1 MDTNNQKSVR
11 DTSGLYEEKQ
21 QLVDS
26 VVEQMTVC
34 SDMLGAPDG
43 SKKKIYGFIPGIN
56 ETEEQKHLR
65 DRIKDIRQGLYQ
77 VMFTGVFSSGKSTL
91 LNALMHSELL
101 STGNL
106 PETAVITNIVFNEPD
121 ERAVIYKRD
130 VDENG
135 QPVTEVMRDIPAFF
149 QIYKV
154 DRNDKEKF
162 LKIVDHVVLYQN
174 RDGIAGSM
182 VQLVDSP
189 GTSASMADDKVSK
202 SFLEK
207 ADAIVFLINALM
219 PLQKDDKEYIEKY
232 FAGHQMQNLF
242 FVVNKVNMLT
252 TDEAEEEL
260 KQYVRKELTDVF
272 TDQYGSF
279 DENLFRRRVFYVNAL
294 GAMNTRLGRETKIS
308 RNESKMFSDDETGV
322 PEFEE
327 ALGQFLTSGDRDK
340 ETLKAY
346 RRQMADFYIGAERS
360 VEKQLAEMELG
371 RDAVKKK
378 IKEYEESKKKIET
391 EIKYIED
398 DIQKAIEGI
407 LMDARIE
414 YDRFVDNVEA
424 KWDDYF
430 SEKTGEMGV
439 STGKLLTGKF
449 GQVLQFWK
457 DKDLRNKEF
466 EEAVQ
471 KATKPFTDGI
481 NSFMDSES
489 TAFSAAIKERMEKR
503 FAGLE
508 ADLSRHQSVMESYNI
523 PIDIDQL
530 IRDIAKE
537 ADVKLPEGQNNL
549 NLGQAIIAILLADP
563 EIIETAGGGKV
574 GTLEFLADI
583 IKTNIIDVIIMDI
596 LIAIFGATNPV
607 TLVITIVSFILF
619 KFAKKESRKED
630 NTKRLI
636 EDTKNK
642 ILDGYVDKEGKQH
655 DGLRRGGKSR
665 FTETLGTKVGGAMNR
680 ARVSLT
686 VEIGEKLDA
695 AERQLNDILNKLEE
709 DENAYAAEKKRT
721 AANLAAFAEA
731 VSTMSQLTTG
741 TPLSTEE
748 IKKLASGE
756 EA

>member
-1 MDTNNQKSVR
+1 
-11 DTSGLYEEKQ
+11 
-21 QLVDS
+21 
-26 VVEQMTVC
+26 
-34 SDMLGAPDG
+34 
-43 SKKKIYGFIPGIN
+43 
-56 ETEEQKHLR
+56 
-65 DRIKDIRQGLYQ
+65 
-77 VMFTGVFSSGKSTL
+77 
-91 LNALMHSELL
+91 
-101 STGNL
+101 
-106 PETAVITNIVFNEPD
+106 
-121 ERAVIYKRD
+121 
-130 VDENG
+130 
-135 QPVTEVMRDIPAFF
+135 
-149 QIYKV
+149 V

-260 KQYVRKELTDVF
+260 KQYVREELTDVF

-471 KATKPFTDGI
+471 EATKPFTDGI

>member
-34 SDMLGAPDG
+34 SDMLGAPDA

-260 KQYVRKELTDVF
+260 KQYVREELTDVF

-308 RNESKMFSDDETGV
+308 RNESKLFSDDETGV

-391 EIKYIED
+391 EIKHIED

-457 DKDLRNKEF
+457 DKNQRNKEF

-471 KATKPFTDGI
+471 EATKPFTDGI

-489 TAFSAAIKERMEKR
+489 SAFSAAIKERMEKR

-530 IRDIAKE
+530 IRDIARE

-642 ILDGYVDKEGKQH
+642 ILEGYVDKEGKQH

>member
-1 MDTNNQKSVR
+1 MDTNNQKQVR
-11 DTSGLYEEKQ
+11 DSYGLYEEKQ

-34 SDMLGAPDG
+34 SDILGAPDA
-43 SKKKIYGFIPGIN
+43 SKENIYGFVPGIN

-91 LNALMHSELL
+91 LNALMHSDVL

-130 VDENG
+130 LDENG

-154 DRNDKEKF
+154 DRNNKEKF

-189 GTSASMADDKVSK
+189 GTSASKADDKVSK

-219 PLQKDDKEYIEKY
+219 PLQKDDKEYIAKY
-232 FAGHQMQNLF
+232 FAGHHMQNLF
-242 FVVNKVNMLT
+242 FVVNKVNLLT
-252 TDEAEEEL
+252 TDEEEDNL
-260 KQYVRKELTDVF
+260 KQCVREELTDVF
-272 TDQYGSF
+272 TDQNGTF
-279 DENLFRRRVFYVNAL
+279 DDDLYCRRVFYVNAL
-294 GAMNTRLGRETKIS
+294 GSMNTRLGRETKIS
-308 RNESKMFSDDETGV
+308 RYVSQMIPDNTTGV

-327 ALGQFLTSGDRDK
+327 ALGQFLTSSDRDR

-471 KATKPFTDGI
+471 EATKPFTDGI